1 MMDYHVLKLIH
12 VGCVAA
18 SVALFA
24 LRGAGMWCGAAWT
37 GQRWTRI
44 VPPAIDTLLLASAV
58 TLAVTTGQSPLV
70 QPWLAAKLAAVVA
83 YIVLGTFALKRARTL
98 AGKRA
103 ALLAALATLA
113 YIIAVAVTKQ
123 AWPL

>member
-12 VGCVAA
+12 VSCVAA
-18 SVALFA
+18 SVTLFA
-24 LRGAGMWCGAAWT
+24 LRGAGTWYGAAWT

-44 VPPAIDTLLLASAV
+44 LPPAIDIMLLASAV

-70 QPWLAAKLAAVVA
+70 QPWLAAKLTAVVA

-98 AGKRA
+98 AGRRA

-113 YIIAVAVTKQ
+113 YIIAVALTKRP
-123 AWPL
+123 WPL

>member
-12 VGCVAA
+12 VSCVAA
-18 SVALFA
+18 SVSLFL

-37 GQRWTRI
+37 AQRWTRT
-44 VPPAIDTLLLASAV
+44 VPPLIDTLLLASAV
-58 TLAVTTGQSPLV
+58 TLAWTSGQSPLV
-70 QPWLAAKLAAVVA
+70 QPWLSAKLGAVA
-83 YIVLGTFALKRARTL
+83 LYIVLGAFALKRARTRT
-98 AGKRA
+98 GRRA
-103 ALLAALATLA
+103 ALLAATATLA